1 MNDNVKQIV
10 SNITSKNKIKSVY
23 FVACGGSLSG
33 FYPAKYF
40 LAENTKTLNVG
51 YMNANEFVYATP
63 KDINEEAVVILAS
76 QRGNTAET
84 VEACKVANGLNAHT
98 IGLVYMTP
106 SPLQETAN
114 QAIAYEFG
122 EESNVALQKSSYGLK
137 LAIELL
143 NQIEG
148 YDQYDQINS
157 DFEKL
162 HGIVANAKVEVKADA
177 IRFALDYKD
186 SQMIY
191 MMGSGACWGSAHQ
204 EHICIL
210 LEMQWIPSCCI
221 HSGEY
226 FHGPFEITEKNTAF
240 VMLKS
245 TGRTKALDDRAIS
258 FLDKFNEYHT
268 IIDASKLGLDLPTS
282 EYLEP
287 LFYNNILNVYNVELA
302 NQRNHPLTT
311 RRYMWRFAY

>member
-1 MNDNVKQIV
+1 MTENVKQII
-10 SNITSKNKIKSVY
+10 SKITNEYQIKSVY

-40 LAENTKTLNVG
+40 LAENTKALNIG

-63 KDINEEAVVILAS
+63 KDINENAIVILAS

-84 VEACKVANGLNAHT
+84 VEACKVANTLKAHT
-98 IGLVYMTP
+98 IGLVFTAP
-106 SPLQETAN
+106 SPLQEVSKD
-114 QAIAYEFG
+114 AIVYEFG
-122 EESNVALQKSSYGLK
+122 EDSNVSLQKSSYGLK
-137 LAIELL
+137 LAIEIL
-143 NQIEG
+143 QQTEG
-148 YDQYDQINS
+148 YEHYDQINS
-157 DFEKL
+157 DFDKL
-162 HGIVANAKVEVKADA
+162 HEIVEAAKVMVKPDA

-186 SQMIY
+186 AKMIY

-210 LEMQWIPSCCI
+210 LEMQWLPSCCI

-226 FHGPFEITEKNTAF
+226 FHGPFEITEENTAF

-245 TGRTKALDDRAIS
+245 TGRTKAIDDRAIS
-258 FLDKFNEYHT
+258 FLDKFNENHT
-268 IIDASKLGLDLPTS
+268 IIDASKLGLNLSTS

>member
-63 KDINEEAVVILAS
+63 KDISEDTVVILAS

-84 VEACKVANGLNAHT
+84 VEACKVANKLKAHT

-114 QAIAYEFG
+114 QVIAYEFG

-143 NQIEG
+143 HQIEG
-148 YDQYDQINS
+148 YDQYEQINS

-162 HGIVANAKVEVKADA
+162 HDIVEKAKVEVKADA

-258 FLDKFNEYHT
+258 FLDKFNENHT

>member
-63 KDINEEAVVILAS
+63 KDINEETVVILAS

-98 IGLVYMTP
+98 VGLVYTTP

-114 QAIAYEFG
+114 QAIACEFG
-122 EESNVALQKSSYGLK
+122 KESNVALQKSSYGLK

-143 NQIEG
+143 YQIEG

-162 HGIVANAKVEVKADA
+162 HDIVANAKVATKADA

-258 FLDKFNEYHT
+258 FLDKFNENHT
-268 IIDASKLGLDLPTS
+268 IIDASKLGLDLLTS